1 MAYDLVIRSAQLR
14 GSPTLLDIGIVGSR
28 IATLGPDLATEGSEV
43 IEAQGRLVVPGFVDS
58 HIHIGKSF
66 YGRETDRWSYH
77 KAEWAPTDLEERY
90 QGRPRSGLADY
101 ELRAQNVV
109 PIVKTWAWKEAY
121 TVEDVARRIGEVLTL
136 ALGNGVTASR
146 MFIDIDGF
154 AGLTELK
161 GALEARRR
169 FQDLMQLQIC
179 AFPQEGLDADPQT
192 PALMRQAMEL
202 GADVVG
208 GIPWI
213 EFSDEL
219 ALKHIDFVFDL
230 AQEFDKPLHFLCDDV
245 KSSMSRT
252 LEKVAAKT
260 IETGFYGRVA
270 SGHNGALSYY
280 PDDHAYKVMSLIRS
294 AQMNINCNSHANLLG
309 AMTRVHE
316 LVDLGINV
324 SIGQDDVDNFYYP
337 FGRCD
342 PLELAWT
349 MAHVG
354 AFAYPEGVEAVF
366 DMVTVNGAKTLG
378 LADYGLAEGKRA
390 DLVVLDCKHPRE
402 ALQFQVDR
410 REVIANGRRAAGTT
424 RKTWVATPP

>member
-1 MAYDLVIRSAQLR
+1 MAYDLVIKSAQLR
-14 GSPTLLDIGIVGSR
+14 GAPTLTDIGIVGTR
-28 IATLGPDLATEGSEV
+28 IATIGSCLETEGSTV
-43 IEAQGRLVVPGFVDS
+43 IDADGRLVVPGFVDS

-66 YGRETDRWSYH
+66 YGRETDRWDYT
-77 KAEWAPTDLEERY
+77 KPEWAPAGLEERY
-90 QGRPRSGLADY
+90 KGRPRSGLADY

-121 TVEDVARRIGEVLTL
+121 TVENVASRIGEVLTL

-146 MFIDIDGF
+146 MFVDIDGF
-154 AGLTELK
+154 AGLTELE

-169 FQDLMQLQIC
+169 FADLMQLQIC
-179 AFPQEGLDADPQT
+179 AFPQEGIDADPPT
-192 PALMRQAMEL
+192 AALMRQAMER

-219 ALKHIDFVFDL
+219 ALEHIDFVFDL

-245 KSSMSRT
+245 NSTLSRS
-252 LEKVAAKT
+252 LEKVAAKA
-260 IETGFYGRVA
+260 IKTGLTGRVT
-270 SGHNGALSYY
+270 SGHNGALSSY
-280 PDDHAYKVMSLIRS
+280 PEDHAYKVMSLIKS
-294 AQMNINCNSHANLLG
+294 AQMNITCNSHANLLG
-309 AMTRVHE
+309 AVTRVHD
-316 LVDLGINV
+316 LVDLGVNV

-342 PLELAWT
+342 PLELAWA

-354 AFAYPEGVEAVF
+354 SFAYPEGVEQVF

-378 LADYGLAEGKRA
+378 LTDYGLEEGKRA
-390 DLVVLDCKHPRE
+390 DLVVLDCRHPRE
-402 ALQFQVDR
+402 ALQYQVDR
-410 REVIANGRRAAGTT
+410 REVIANGKRAAGTT
-424 RKTWVATPP
+424 RTKWVATGG